1 MQVYARLYHK
11 AWETRV
17 AAGEALGLLAEA
29 FPHTTVADLAE
40 QCTVYGGEAGAAS
53 VTVSNVVTFEEFN
66 LKHIL
71 ERGQALLASGG
82 QVGGKLGGGGLGGTE
97 GNGGWGTGGTVER
110 GQTLLA
116 SGGQVG
122 GGLRRKLSRQGHSP
136 V

>member
-40 QCTVYGGEAGAAS
+40 QCAACGGGGVAGAAA

-82 QVGGKLGGGGLGGTE
+82 QVGG
-97 GNGGWGTGGTVER
+97 
-110 GQTLLA
+110 
-116 SGGQVG
+116 
-122 GGLRRKLSRQGHSP
+122 GLRRKLSRQGHSP